1 LYCILL
7 YCIIRHYCVAG
18 VLLFTQKYLWFKKAS
33 PYWDMDCPFPMS
45 IDMMVRDSLE
55 LVRPKEVFSQSYLEA
70 NQKAE
75 KLNDEFKEKLCK

>member
-1 LYCILL
+1 
-7 YCIIRHYCVAG
+7 
-18 VLLFTQKYLWFKKAS
+18 
-33 PYWDMDCPFPMS
+33 MDCPFPMS